1 MTLEEDQ
8 ATGISNMHK
17 TFGKD
22 RACGSTDILTDG
34 QTHTNTET
42 YSTQYFATAP
52 AGKINIDPHDDKQGL
67 TSIYISGPPSNTAK
81 TRNRYMLYSIMFC

>member
-34 QTHTNTET
+34 QTHKHRDVLNTI
-42 YSTQYFATAP
+42 F
-52 AGKINIDPHDDKQGL
+52 
-67 TSIYISGPPSNTAK
+67 
-81 TRNRYMLYSIMFC
+81 RNRSRG